1 VTKGRKGFI
10 SEVVVWLW
18 LSIQV
23 QGQSAGDVH
32 QEGTL
37 EIQYKQIWLFL
48 FLNEA
53 YPNLCIKIMH
63 ITFILLFK

>member
-48 FLNEA
+48 F
-53 YPNLCIKIMH
+53 
-63 ITFILLFK
+63 FK